1 MYKTFYS
8 SEWETTTPSYSS
20 SYLSDSELIKR
31 YIKGHEESIEE
42 LINRHKSRIF
52 AYIMKYTRNQA
63 LAEDIFQETF
73 FKVIDSLQQGR
84 YNEEGKFLPW
94 VLMIAHNL
102 CMDYF
107 RKNKRMP
114 NTVDV
119 DSNVVQNS
127 MGLLDENREDKI
139 MRQQTADTLRDMI
152 DKLPPDQKEVLIL
165 RHYADMSFKE
175 IAEMTGTNINTAL
188 GRMRYALLNLKKMIG
203 NKIIVM

>member
-1 MYKTFYS
+1 MY
-8 SEWETTTPSYSS
+8 PIV
-20 SYLSDSELIKR
+20 LSDNELVQNYINGDQQALAQLLNKYQRKVFSFILIKLKDR
-31 YIKGHEESIEE
+31 
-42 LINRHKSRIF
+42 
-52 AYIMKYTRNQA
+52 TQ
-63 LAEDIFQETF
+63 AEDIFQETF

-139 MRQQTADTLRDMI
+139 MRQQTAETLREMI

>member
-1 MYKTFYS
+1 MY
-8 SEWETTTPSYSS
+8 PIV
-20 SYLSDSELIKR
+20 LSDNELVQNYINGDQQALAQLLNKYQRKVFSFILIKLKDR
-31 YIKGHEESIEE
+31 
-42 LINRHKSRIF
+42 
-52 AYIMKYTRNQA
+52 TQ
-63 LAEDIFQETF
+63 AEDIFQETF

>member
-1 MYKTFYS
+1 MY
-8 SEWETTTPSYSS
+8 PIV
-20 SYLSDSELIKR
+20 LSDNELVQNYINGDQQALAQLLNKYQRKVFSFILIKLKDR
-31 YIKGHEESIEE
+31 
-42 LINRHKSRIF
+42 
-52 AYIMKYTRNQA
+52 TQ
-63 LAEDIFQETF
+63 AEDIFQETF

-139 MRQQTADTLRDMI
+139 MRQQTAETLREMI

-203 NKIIVM
+203 NRVIVM

>member
-1 MYKTFYS
+1 MY
-8 SEWETTTPSYSS
+8 PIV
-20 SYLSDSELIKR
+20 LSDNELVQNYINGDQQALAQLLNKYQRKVFSFILIKLKDR
-31 YIKGHEESIEE
+31 
-42 LINRHKSRIF
+42 
-52 AYIMKYTRNQA
+52 AQ
-63 LAEDIFQETF
+63 AEDIFQETF
-73 FKVIDSLQQGR
+73 FKVIDSLQHGR

-139 MRQQTADTLRDMI
+139 MRQQTADTLREMI

-175 IAEMTGTNINTAL
+175 IADMTGTNINTAL

>member
-1 MYKTFYS
+1 
-8 SEWETTTPSYSS
+8 
-20 SYLSDSELIKR
+20 
-31 YIKGHEESIEE
+31 
-42 LINRHKSRIF
+42 
-52 AYIMKYTRNQA
+52 
-63 LAEDIFQETF
+63 
-73 FKVIDSLQQGR
+73 
-84 YNEEGKFLPW
+84 
-94 VLMIAHNL
+94 
-102 CMDYF
+102 MDYF

>member
-1 MYKTFYS
+1 MY
-8 SEWETTTPSYSS
+8 PIV
-20 SYLSDSELIKR
+20 LSDNELVQNYINGDQQALAQLLNKYQRKVFSFILIKLKDR
-31 YIKGHEESIEE
+31 
-42 LINRHKSRIF
+42 
-52 AYIMKYTRNQA
+52 TQ
-63 LAEDIFQETF
+63 AEDIFQETF

-188 GRMRYALLNLKKMIG
+188 GRMLYALLNLKKMIG

>member
-1 MYKTFYS
+1 MY
-8 SEWETTTPSYSS
+8 PIV
-20 SYLSDSELIKR
+20 LSDNELVQNYINGDQQALAQLLNKYQRKVFSFILIKL
-31 YIKGHEESIEE
+31 K
-42 LINRHKSRIF
+42 NR
-52 AYIMKYTRNQA
+52 TQ
-63 LAEDIFQETF
+63 AEDIFQETF

-203 NKIIVM
+203 NRVIVM